1 MEHYK
6 YCKINRSN
14 EVYLSNKPI
23 SILLSIFPAHEIAYS
38 DVRIEIENGVLSLY
52 GEEIQYDFVL
62 EDTPLDDLDFE
73 VDERYIQ
80 HDKGIKLFNWYLQKP
95 FDYVPQGWYRLKETK
110 FVRIVLSNY
119 KLIIN

>member
-14 EVYLSNKPI
+14 DIYLSNKPI
-23 SILLSIFPAHEIAYS
+23 SVLPAHETAYH
-38 DVRIEIENGVLSLY
+38 DVCIKIDNGVLELC
-52 GEEIQYDFVL
+52 GEEIQYGLVL

-73 VDERYIQ
+73 VDERYIK
-80 HDKGIKLFNWYLQKP
+80 HDKGIKLFKWYLQKP
-95 FDYVPQGWYRLKETK
+95 FDYIPQGWYRLKKTK

-119 KLIIN
+119 KLIINK